1 MGEVGHDHPEEP
13 EYRRALTSPSRAF
26 ATLAEGNRVVL
37 RASDEAELLLQMCHT
52 ATDVGG
58 YAFSWYGVPIDDD
71 EKSVRVVATGGDDR
85 GYLDTLRVSWGD
97 DLLGQGDRKSV
108 V

>member
-1 MGEVGHDHPEEP
+1 VGEVGHDHPEEP

-58 YAFSWYGVPIDDD
+58 YGFSWYGVPIDDD
-71 EKSVRVVATGGDDR
+71 EKSVRVVAASGDDR
-85 GYLDTLRVSWGD
+85 G
-97 DLLGQGDRKSV
+97 
-108 V
+108 